1 MITKPPD
8 LGVISAFQK
17 VLAQESG
24 RIATPL
30 LVGASYEGQV
40 LAQLDDDTVAIRIDN
55 HTFSMQVGKEIV
67 PGQTLNFKYLGIR
80 PNHSFLLLK
89 PNIGPPTIAE
99 KVLISETASLITQYI
114 QETDAHSALTE
125 IEETNSTRAP
135 LANKPNN
142 PQATAHE
149 LKQAIVLS
157 GLFYEAH
164 LADFT
169 EGKRGVDLI
178 MQEPQNKV
186 TLDPSQVISRQLDIL
201 ENKSLQWSGPI
212 WPGQMMHWKIELDQ
226 SRQEEGAEGQDQ
238 QAARE
243 VGITSTLELDLPNL
257 QKVLA
262 TFTVCNGSLRIDL
275 QAANPQTHQRFK
287 SELQGLTQA
296 LHDSGHHLDA
306 IQVRAYEQA

>member
-1 MITKPPD
+1 MTVKPPD
-8 LGVISAFQK
+8 LGALSTFQK
-17 VLAQESG
+17 ALAQESS
-24 RIATPL
+24 RVATPL

-89 PNIGPPTIAE
+89 PNIGPPVIAE

-114 QETDAHSALTE
+114 QETDAHSALTQ
-125 IEETNSTRAP
+125 IEEANSTSLP
-135 LANKPNN
+135 LANKPSN
-142 PQATAHE
+142 PQVTAHE
-149 LKQAIVLS
+149 LKQAIELS

-169 EGKRGVDLI
+169 EGKCGVDFI
-178 MQEPQNKV
+178 MQEPQNKA
-186 TLDPSQVISRQLDIL
+186 TLDPSQVISKQLDIL

-212 WPGQMMHWKIELDQ
+212 WPGQIMHWKIELDQ
-226 SRQEEGAEGQDQ
+226 SRQEDGAEGQDQ
-238 QAARE
+238 KAISE
-243 VGITSTLELDLPNL
+243 LGVTSTLELDLPNL

-262 TFTVCNGSLRIDL
+262 TFKVCNGSLRIDL
-275 QAANPQTHQRFK
+275 QAESPQTHQHLQ
-287 SELQGLTQA
+287 SELQRLTQA
-296 LHDSGHHLDA
+296 LHDSGHRLEA
-306 IQVRAYEQA
+306 IQVRAYE

>member
-1 MITKPPD
+1 MTVKPPD
-8 LGVISAFQK
+8 LGALSAFQK
-17 VLAQESG
+17 VLAQESS
-24 RIATPL
+24 RVATPL

-89 PNIGPPTIAE
+89 PNIGPPVIAE

-114 QETDAHSALTE
+114 QETGAHSALTQ
-125 IEETNSTRAP
+125 IEETNSTSMP

-142 PQATAHE
+142 PQVTAHE
-149 LKQAIVLS
+149 LKQAIELS

-164 LADFT
+164 LADFA
-169 EGKRGVDLI
+169 EGKCGVDSI
-178 MQEPQNKV
+178 MQEPQNKA
-186 TLDPSQVISRQLDIL
+186 TLDPSQVISKQLDIL
-201 ENKSLQWSGPI
+201 ENKSLQWGGPI
-212 WPGQMMHWKIELDQ
+212 WPGQIMHWKIELDQ
-226 SRQEEGAEGQDQ
+226 SRQEDSAEGQDQ
-238 QAARE
+238 KAISE
-243 VGITSTLELDLPNL
+243 LGVTSTLELDLPNL

-262 TFTVCNGSLRIDL
+262 TFKVCNGSLRINL
-275 QAANPQTHQRFK
+275 QAESPQTHQRFQ

-296 LHDSGHHLDA
+296 LHDSGHRLEA
-306 IQVRAYEQA
+306 IQVRAYE